1 MNAAPPP
8 ALDAGST
15 TSLNARMAWLHER
28 IRQHHPQVHRI
39 AIALYDARH
48 GLIKTYVSSGDADDA
63 LTHCQQPLD
72 TVPSLAALALAHDT
86 RVIHDFTQLAP
97 PLGKRTAWLLSRGYR
112 SSYTVPLHLS
122 GELLGFLFF
131 DSRKPG
137 AFDARLPDDLQIHVQ
152 LCRLSLQN
160 IIRLSRA
167 FADMAPGAGAD
178 GDRHGDRVAG
188 YARIIARA
196 VAPHFACSD
205 EFIEHVYLFAPMHD
219 LGHCGAPRAVSHEPG
234 LIDDFERHRIREQV
248 AHGLQLID
256 DVMEGA
262 GGALASCARVLRNI
276 VGDHHEF
283 LDGSGC
289 PRGLRGAE
297 VPLEARIVAVADIFD
312 ALSSG
317 GAGTPRERNEDALA
331 RLRRLC
337 DAGKLDPLCVAGLAA
352 DPDAVLEIQRRFSP
366 VG

>member
-1 MNAAPPP
+1 MNAAPSP
-8 ALDAGST
+8 APDAGST

-28 IRQHHPQVHRI
+28 IREHHPQVHRV
-39 AIALYDARH
+39 AIALYDARL
-48 GLIKTYVSSGDADDA
+48 GLIRTYVSSGDADDA
-63 LTHCQQPLD
+63 LARCEQPLD
-72 TVPSLAALALAHDT
+72 KVPSLAALALTHDT
-86 RVIHDFTQLAP
+86 RVIHDLAQLKA
-97 PLGKRTAWLLSRGYR
+97 PLGERTAWLLSHGYR

-122 GELLGFLFF
+122 GEPLGFLFF

-137 AFDARLPDDLQIHVQ
+137 AFDARLPDALQIHVQ

-167 FADMAPGAGAD
+167 FADRAPGVGTD

-188 YARIIARA
+188 YSRIIARA
-196 VAPHFACSD
+196 VAAHFGRSD
-205 EFIEHVYLFAPMHD
+205 EFVEHVHLFAPMHD
-219 LGHCGAPRAVSHEPG
+219 IGQPGAPHHAPREPG
-234 LIDDFERHRIREQV
+234 APDDEARRLIAEQV
-248 AHGLQLID
+248 TLGLRLVD
-256 DVMEGA
+256 EVMEDT

-317 GAGTPRERNEDALA
+317 GAGTPHERNEDALA